1 MGITL
6 KNKPSIFTIFKE
18 YSLMAF
24 GMFLYS
30 FGWICCILPADA
42 AGGGASGIS
51 LLIYHITG
59 GAISVGT
66 MVLIINAILLIIAGF
81 VVGWNFGIKTIYC
94 VVVMSVIMH
103 FLQMWFTAP
112 DGWVAQEVVASTI
125 KGFLNDYPNLAQLLS
140 DLSPNLS
147 TETVDAITN
156 LPATLSNPENATLA
170 NIAPRALP
178 SDISNNIVI
187 DLIGKWKE
195 GAETLPIKLKDI
207 LPNIHGESKPIV
219 DVFRLD
225 NRLLSAI
232 LGGICSGVG
241 VAICFQQGGSTGGS
255 DIVVMI
261 VNKFYTISY
270 GKFIRYTD
278 GVIISSA
285 LFLPEIGIDGVI
297 YGFVM
302 VAEFSYTVDMILSGN
317 QQSSQIFIVSKDYKA
332 VADAINNEAKRGATV
347 IDAMGWYSK
356 DNSKVVM
363 CVCRKRD
370 LAMVLKVVRS
380 VDPDA
385 FITIGSVMGVYGK
398 GFDALNKI

>member
-1 MGITL
+1 MFL
-6 KNKPSIFTIFKE
+6 
-18 YSLMAF
+18 

-42 AGGGASGIS
+42 AGGGASGVS

-59 GAISVGT
+59 GAISIGT

-81 VVGWNFGIKTIYC
+81 IVGWNFGIKTIYC
-94 VVVMSVIMH
+94 VLVMSVIMH
-103 FLQMWFTAP
+103 FLQVWFTAP
-112 DGWVAQEVVASTI
+112 DGWVAQEVIISTI
-125 KGFLNDYPNLAQLLS
+125 KGFLKDYPNLAQMLS
-140 DLSPNLS
+140 DLSPSLS
-147 TETVDAITN
+147 AETVDAINN
-156 LPATLSNPENATLA
+156 LPSTISADVTLVDLAPSALPENISKDIINNLVETWKNSAE
-170 NIAPRALP
+170 ALP
-178 SDISNNIVI
+178 M
-187 DLIGKWKE
+187 
-195 GAETLPIKLKDI
+195 KLKDV
-207 LPNIHGESKPIV
+207 LPNIQAEDGKPIV

-232 LGGICSGVG
+232 LGGICSGIG

-302 VAEFSYTVDMILSGN
+302 VAVFSYTVDMILSGN
-317 QQSSQIFIVSKDYKA
+317 QQSSQIFIVSKDYKTM
-332 VADAINNEAKRGATV
+332 ADAINTQAKRGATV

>member
-1 MGITL
+1 MQL
-6 KNKPSIFTIFKE
+6 SLNRPSLFTIFKE

-30 FGWICCILPADA
+30 FGWLCCILPANA
-42 AGGGASGIS
+42 AGGGATGLS

-59 GAISVGT
+59 GAISIGT

-94 VVVMSVIMH
+94 VVVMSVVMR
-103 FLQMWFTAP
+103 FLQMWCTVGDANA
-112 DGWVAQEVVASTI
+112 WIA
-125 KGFLNDYPNLAQLLS
+125 
-140 DLSPNLS
+140 DLIIARDNLS
-147 TETVDAITN
+147 
-156 LPATLSNPENATLA
+156 
-170 NIAPRALP
+170 
-178 SDISNNIVI
+178 
-187 DLIGKWKE
+187 
-195 GAETLPIKLKDI
+195 
-207 LPNIHGESKPIV
+207 LPNGTIV
-219 DVFRLD
+219 DIFNLD

-241 VAICFQQGGSTGGS
+241 VAMCFQQGGSTGGS

-285 LFLPEIGIDGVI
+285 LLLPASAGIGIDGVI

-302 VAEFSYTVDMILSGN
+302 VAVFSYTVDMILSGN
-317 QQSSQIFIVSKDYKA
+317 QQSSQIFIVCKDYKA
-332 VADAINNEAKRGATV
+332 MADAINNEAKRGATV

-356 DNSKVVM
+356 EQSKVVM

-370 LAMVLKVVRS
+370 LAMVLKVVRT
-380 VDPDA
+380 VDPEA

>member
-6 KNKPSIFTIFKE
+6 NKPNLFTIFKE

-42 AGGGASGIS
+42 AGGGASGVS
-51 LLIYHITG
+51 LLIYHITD
-59 GAISVGT
+59 GAISIGT

-81 VVGWNFGIKTIYC
+81 IVGWNFGIKTIYC
-94 VVVMSVIMH
+94 VLVMSVIMH
-103 FLQMWFTAP
+103 FLQVWFTAP
-112 DGWVAQEVVASTI
+112 DGWVAQEVIISTI
-125 KGFLNDYPNLAQLLS
+125 KGFLKDYPNLAQMLS
-140 DLSPNLS
+140 DLSPSLS
-147 TETVDAITN
+147 AETVDAINN
-156 LPATLSNPENATLA
+156 LPSTISADVTLVDLAPSALPENISKDIINNLVETWKNSAE
-170 NIAPRALP
+170 ALP
-178 SDISNNIVI
+178 M
-187 DLIGKWKE
+187 
-195 GAETLPIKLKDI
+195 KLKDV
-207 LPNIHGESKPIV
+207 LPNIQAEDGKPIV

-232 LGGICSGVG
+232 LGGICSGIG
-241 VAICFQQGGSTGGS
+241 VAVCFQQGGSTGGS

-302 VAEFSYTVDMILSGN
+302 VAVFSYTVDMILSGN
-317 QQSSQIFIVSKDYKA
+317 QQSSQIFIVSKDYQA
-332 VADAINNEAKRGATV
+332 MADAINNEAKRGATV

-356 DNSKVVM
+356 DNSKIVM

-380 VDPDA
+380 VDPEA

-398 GFDALNKI
+398 GFDALNKV

>member
-1 MGITL
+1 MGIAL
-6 KNKPSIFTIFKE
+6 NKPSLFTIFKE
-18 YSLMAF
+18 YSLMAL

-30 FGWICCILPADA
+30 FGWLCCILPADA
-42 AGGGASGIS
+42 AGGGATGLS
-51 LLIYHITG
+51 LLIYHISG
-59 GAISVGT
+59 GVISIGT

-81 VVGWNFGIKTIYC
+81 IVGWNFGIKTIYC

-103 FLQMWFTAP
+103 FLQMWCTIGEAGNWIADIIAP
-112 DGWVAQEVVASTI
+112 NGMLTRI
-125 KGFLNDYPNLAQLLS
+125 
-140 DLSPNLS
+140 
-147 TETVDAITN
+147 
-156 LPATLSNPENATLA
+156 NPEG
-170 NIAPRALP
+170 IEE
-178 SDISNNIVI
+178 I
-187 DLIGKWKE
+187 
-195 GAETLPIKLKDI
+195 IKLKD
-207 LPNIHGESKPIV
+207 GTIV
-219 DVFRLD
+219 DIFNLN

-241 VAICFQQGGSTGGS
+241 VALCFQQGGSTGGS

-302 VAEFSYTVDMILSGN
+302 VAVFSYTVDMILSGN
-317 QQSSQIFIVSKDYKA
+317 QQSTQMFIICKDYKA
-332 VADAINNEAKRGATV
+332 MADAINNEAKRGATV
-347 IDAMGWYSK
+347 IDSMGWYSK
-356 DNSKVVM
+356 DQSKIVM

-370 LAMVLKVVRS
+370 QAMVLKVVKQ

-398 GFDALNKI
+398 GFDALNKV

>member
-1 MGITL
+1 MGISLNRKSTA
-6 KNKPSIFTIFKE
+6 TIIKE
-18 YSLMAF
+18 YVLMAF

-30 FGWICCILPADA
+30 FGWICCILPANA
-42 AGGGASGIS
+42 AGGGATGLS
-51 LLIYHITG
+51 LLLYHLTG
-59 GAISVGT
+59 GAISIGT

-103 FLQMWFTAP
+103 FLQIWFSTP
-112 DGWVAQEVVASTI
+112 DGWVAEIITI
-125 KGFLNDYPNLAQLLS
+125 RDALSVPNG
-140 DLSPNLS
+140 
-147 TETVDAITN
+147 T
-156 LPATLSNPENATLA
+156 
-170 NIAPRALP
+170 
-178 SDISNNIVI
+178 
-187 DLIGKWKE
+187 
-195 GAETLPIKLKDI
+195 
-207 LPNIHGESKPIV
+207 IV
-219 DVFRLD
+219 DLFNLE

-241 VAICFQQGGSTGGS
+241 VAMCFQQGGSTGGS

-278 GVIISSA
+278 GVIITSA
-285 LFLPEIGIDGVI
+285 LFLPDVGIDGVI

-302 VAEFSYTVDMILSGN
+302 MAVFSYTVDMILSGN
-317 QQSSQIFIVSKDYKA
+317 QQSSQIFIISKDYKA

-356 DNSKVVM
+356 NNSKVVM

-370 LAMVLKVVRS
+370 LAMVLKIVRN
-380 VDPDA
+380 VDSEA

-398 GFDALNKI
+398 GFEALNKV

>member
-6 KNKPSIFTIFKE
+6 NNRPSLFTIFKE
-18 YSLMAF
+18 YSLMF
-24 GMFLYS
+24 LGMFLYS
-30 FGWICCILPADA
+30 FGWLCCILPADA
-42 AGGGASGIS
+42 AGGGATGLS
-51 LLIYHITG
+51 LLIYHLSGEVLSI
-59 GAISVGT
+59 GT

-103 FLQMWFTAP
+103 FLQMWC
-112 DGWVAQEVVASTI
+112 
-125 KGFLNDYPNLAQLLS
+125 
-140 DLSPNLS
+140 
-147 TETVDAITN
+147 TVGEAGSWIAE
-156 LPATLSNPENATLA
+156 L
-170 NIAPRALP
+170 IAPLVNITDPITGVTEQKYMAG
-178 SDISNNIVI
+178 DIEYKV
-187 DLIGKWKE
+187 
-195 GAETLPIKLKDI
+195 
-207 LPNIHGESKPIV
+207 GEIV
-219 DVFRLD
+219 DIFNLN
-225 NRLLSAI
+225 NRFLSAI
-232 LGGICSGVG
+232 LGGICSGIG

-302 VAEFSYTVDMILSGN
+302 VAVFSYTVDMILSGN

-332 VADAINNEAKRGATV
+332 VANAINDEAKRGATV

-356 DNSKVVM
+356 NESKVVM

-370 LAMVLKVVRS
+370 LAMVLKVVRG
-380 VDPDA
+380 VDPEA

>member
-1 MGITL
+1 MGISLNRT
-6 KNKPSIFTIFKE
+6 SILTTFKE
-18 YSLMAF
+18 YFLMAM

-30 FGWICCILPADA
+30 FGWICCILPANA
-42 AGGGASGIS
+42 AGGGATGLS
-51 LLIYHITG
+51 LLLYHLTG
-59 GAISVGT
+59 GAISIGT

-81 VVGWNFGIKTIYC
+81 IVGWNFGIKTIYC
-94 VVVMSVIMH
+94 VVVMSFIMH
-103 FLQMWFTAP
+103 FLQVWFTTP
-112 DGWVAQEVVASTI
+112 DGWVAQI
-125 KGFLNDYPNLAQLLS
+125 I
-140 DLSPNLS
+140 
-147 TETVDAITN
+147 TVRDALTV
-156 LPATLSNPENATLA
+156 PEGT
-170 NIAPRALP
+170 
-178 SDISNNIVI
+178 
-187 DLIGKWKE
+187 
-195 GAETLPIKLKDI
+195 
-207 LPNIHGESKPIV
+207 IV
-219 DVFRLD
+219 DLFNLK

-241 VAICFQQGGSTGGS
+241 VALCFQQGGSTGGS

-285 LFLPEIGIDGVI
+285 LFLPEVGIDGVI

-302 VAEFSYTVDMILSGN
+302 VAVFSYTVDMILSGN
-317 QQSSQIFIVSKDYKA
+317 QQSSQIFIVSKDYKSM
-332 VADAINNEAKRGATV
+332 ADAINNEAKRGATV
-347 IDAMGWYSK
+347 IDAIGWYSK
-356 DNSKVVM
+356 ENSKIVM

-398 GFDALNKI
+398 GFEALNKV